1 MKMNKKIT
9 ITTGCLALV
18 VSVLSLLS
26 SCMGKDPSL
35 GALPV
40 ASFTSA
46 SLIPSSNS
54 PANLQLINTTTP
66 SPSIASWYI
75 PDMGL
80 RLYGDTVNVSFVYAG
95 DYPVQLTVTGQ
106 GGLDSCMQV
115 VNVPESNPYAINSNS
130 TLGLLSGAGIGLSER
145 IWVPE
150 RVVNSVIVWDSY
162 ADCLD
167 MIDGAQTGAWWAFG
181 PGEIA
186 TDGTGRD
193 GYLDDK
199 YTFTLDKVGKFIYDD
214 NYTVFLDQGGSGW
227 TAALPAPWN
236 TTLGT
241 VSSTDLF
248 NLVPALKPWGSGSF
262 TYAITN
268 APTGAMFKGTI
279 TVNGLGAHIGMPDK
293 SNGNADI
300 VPTAA
305 SIKYDI
311 LRINQNL
318 TDAKTGATYDEI
330 ILGVND
336 NVHFWSF
343 MLRSDQ

>member
-9 ITTGCLALV
+9 ITAGYLALV
-18 VSVLSLLS
+18 VSIMGLLS
-26 SCMGKDPSL
+26 SCMGKEPSL

-40 ASFTSA
+40 PSFTSVTLTPTNNA
-46 SLIPSSNS
+46 
-54 PANLQLINTTTP
+54 PANLQLINTTP
-66 SPSIASWYI
+66 PPSIAFWYI
-75 PDMGL
+75 PDLGL
-80 RLYGDTVNVSFVYAG
+80 RLQGDTANVTFVYAG
-95 DYPVQLTVTGQ
+95 DYPVQLIVTGQ
-106 GGLDSCMQV
+106 GGLDSCTQV

-130 TLGLLSGAGIGLSER
+130 IFGLLSGAGIGLSQR
-145 IWVPE
+145 VWIPE
-150 RVVNSVIVWDSY
+150 RVINSVVVWDSY

-167 MIDGAQTGAWWAFG
+167 QIDNQSGAWWAFG

-199 YTFTLDKVGKFIYDD
+199 YTFTLDKVGKFIFDD
-214 NYTVFLDQGGSGW
+214 NNTVFLDGGGSGW
-227 TAALPAPWN
+227 TAALPDPWN
-236 TTLGT
+236 SYTGTT
-241 VSSTDLF
+241 SSTDLF
-248 NLVPALKPWGSGSF
+248 NLVPALKPWASGSF

-268 APTGAMFKGTI
+268 VPTGAMFRGTV
-279 TVNGLGAHIGMPDK
+279 TVNGLGAHIGLPDK
-293 SNGNADI
+293 SNGSADI
-300 VPTAA
+300 VPTAT

-336 NVHFWSF
+336 SVHYWSF